1 LFEEFEPAKIQL
13 EKPWAKDVLQM
24 GAIDGKR
31 FLQRLDS
38 TSRELWYGDKKI
50 TGSVSSHPAFRGVA
64 RSIAA
69 LYDMQ
74 LRTDMRDAMT
84 YESPTTGNPVGVSF
98 MQPHTRDDLA
108 KRTAMMKAWADFSGG
123 IMGRTADY
131 LNSSIM
137 AMAAAKGFF
146 GNEGKDFASN
156 IERYYE
162 YVRENDLLLT
172 HTLINPQSNR
182 SVGPSK
188 QADPFTA
195 ARVVEKKADG
205 VVIRGARML
214 ATLPIADE
222 IMVFPS
228 TVIRSGQDDVPYS
241 IAFALPVSARGLK
254 FICRESFA
262 SESSYDHPLAARFDE
277 QDAVVVF
284 DDVLVPWERVFILED
299 PEKANRVNEG
309 TDAIVFMAHQAT
321 VREAAKVEFMVG
333 LVTLVAETIGVD
345 QFPQVQE
352 RISDTLLTAE
362 TMKAFLVASEANCR
376 INRWGLMTPDYVPIN
391 TARNLWPRVAPALAV
406 VLKQIGASGLMAIPP
421 EDVLGSPERA
431 DVDRYYQAKTAS
443 AEERIRLFKLAWD
456 AAGSSFG
463 GRQDL
468 YERFFF
474 GDPVRMSS
482 AYYAWYNKEPYKDRV
497 REFLRRKE

>member
-1 LFEEFEPAKIQL
+1 
-13 EKPWAKDVLQM
+13 M
-24 GAIDGKR
+24 GAVDGR
-31 FLQRLDS
+31 QFLRRVDS
-38 TSRELWYGDKKI
+38 THREVWYGDEKI
-50 TGSVSSHPAFRGVA
+50 TGSISEHHAFRGVA
-64 RSIAA
+64 KSIAA
-69 LYDMQ
+69 LYEMQ
-74 LRTDMRDAMT
+74 KKPELIDSMT
-84 YESPTTGNPVGVSF
+84 YRSPSSGDRVGVSF
-98 MQPHTRDDLA
+98 LQPRAKEDLA
-108 KRTAMMKAWADFSGG
+108 RRTLMMKAWADYSGG

-137 AMAAAKGFF
+137 AMAAAQDFF
-146 GNEGKDFASN
+146 GKDGRDFGSN
-156 IERYYE
+156 MVRYYE
-162 YVRENDLLLT
+162 HVRENDLLLT
-172 HTLINPQSNR
+172 HTLINPQANR

-195 ARVVEKKADG
+195 ARVVEKNPEG

-222 IMVFPS
+222 IVVFPS
-228 TVIRSGQDDVPYS
+228 TVLRSGQDDTPYS
-241 IAFALPVSARGLK
+241 IAFALPVSAKGLK

-262 SESSYDHPLAARFDE
+262 SDSSYDHPLASRFDE

-284 DDVLVPWERVFILED
+284 DDVLVPWERVFVLED
-299 PEKANRVNEG
+299 PDRANRVSEA

-321 VREAAKVEFMVG
+321 IREAAKVEFVAG

-352 RISDTLLTAE
+352 RISEILLTAE
-362 TMKAFLVASEANCR
+362 TMKSFLAASEANAKL
-376 INRWGLMTPDYVPIN
+376 NRWGLMTPDYVPIN
-391 TARNLWPRVAPALAV
+391 SARNLWPRVSPVLSA

-421 EDVLGSPERA
+421 EGILGSPERPE
-431 DVDRYYQAKTAS
+431 VDKYYQAKTAD

-456 AAGSSFG
+456 LAGSSFG

-474 GDPVRMSS
+474 GDPVRMAS
-482 AYYAWYNKEPYKDRV
+482 AYYSWYNKEPYKERV
-497 REFLRRKE
+497 KELLHRKD

>member
-1 LFEEFEPAKIQL
+1 
-13 EKPWAKDVLQM
+13 M
-24 GAIDGKR
+24 
-31 FLQRLDS
+31 
-38 TSRELWYGDKKI
+38 I
-50 TGSVSSHPAFRGVA
+50 TGSVSEHPAFKGVTK
-64 RSIAA
+64 SIAA

-74 LRTDMRDAMT
+74 MKPELIDSMT
-84 YESPTTGNPVGVSF
+84 YKSPSNGDRVGISF
-98 MQPHTRDDLA
+98 LQPRTKDDLA
-108 KRTAMMKAWADFSGG
+108 RRTAMMKTWADYSGG

-131 LNSSIM
+131 LNSSVM
-137 AMAAAKGFF
+137 AMAAAKEFF
-146 GNEGKDFASN
+146 GKDGRDFGSN
-156 IERYYE
+156 IVCYYE
-162 YVRENDLLLT
+162 HVRENDLLMT
-172 HTLINPQSNR
+172 HTLINPQANR

-195 ARVVEKKADG
+195 ARVVEKNSEG

-222 IMVFPS
+222 ILVFPS
-228 TVIRSGQDDVPYS
+228 TVIRSGQDDTPYS

-262 SESSYDHPLAARFDE
+262 SDSVYDHPLASRFDE

-299 PEKANRVNEG
+299 PDKANKVSEA

-321 VREAAKVEFMVG
+321 IREAAKVEFVSG

-352 RISDTLLTAE
+352 KISEILLTAE
-362 TMKAFLVASEANCR
+362 TMKAFLAASESNAR
-376 INRWGLMTPDYVPIN
+376 MNRWGLMTPDYLPIN
-391 TARNLWPRVAPALAV
+391 SARNLWPKVSPALSA

-421 EDVLGSPERA
+421 QGVLDSPARQ
-431 DVDRYYQAKTAS
+431 DVDRYYQAKTAD

-456 AAGSSFG
+456 IAGSSFG

-474 GDPVRMSS
+474 GDPVRMAS

-497 REFLRRKE
+497 RELLHREDSR

>member
-1 LFEEFEPAKIQL
+1 
-13 EKPWAKDVLQM
+13 M
-24 GAIDGKR
+24 GAIDGR
-31 FLQRLDS
+31 QFLQRVDS
-38 TSRELWYGDKKI
+38 TPREVWYGDQKI
-50 TGSVSSHPAFRGVA
+50 TGSVSSHPAFKGVT

-74 LRTDMRDAMT
+74 TKPELVDSMT
-84 YESPTTGNPVGVSF
+84 YVSPSSGERVGVSF
-98 MQPHTRDDLA
+98 LQPRTREDLSI
-108 KRTAMMKAWADFSGG
+108 RSGMMKAWADYSGG
-123 IMGRTADY
+123 ILGRTADY
-131 LNSSIM
+131 LNSSLM
-137 AMAAAKGFF
+137 AMAAARGYF
-146 GNEGKDFASN
+146 GNDGRDFGSN
-156 IERYYE
+156 IVRYYE
-162 YVRENDLLLT
+162 HVRENDLLMT
-172 HTLINPQSNR
+172 HTLINPQANR
-182 SVGPSK
+182 GVGPSK

-195 ARVVEKKADG
+195 ARVVEKNSEG

-228 TVIRSGQDDVPYS
+228 TVIRSGQDDTPYS

-262 SESSYDHPLAARFDE
+262 SDSLYDHPMASRFDE

-284 DDVLVPWERVFILED
+284 DDVLVPWERVFVLED
-299 PEKANRVNEG
+299 PDRANKVSEA

-321 VREAAKVEFMVG
+321 IREAAKVGFVAG

-352 RISDTLLTAE
+352 KITEILLTAE
-362 TMKAFLVASEANCR
+362 TMKAFLVASEANAKV
-376 INRWGLMTPDYVPIN
+376 NRWGLMTPDYIPIN
-391 TARNLWPRVAPALAV
+391 SARNLWPKVSPGLSA

-421 EDVLGSPERA
+421 EGVLDSQARP
-431 DVDRYYQAKTAS
+431 DVDRYYQAKTAD
-443 AEERIRLFKLAWD
+443 AKERIRLFKLAWD
-456 AAGSSFG
+456 LAGSSFA

-474 GDPVRMSS
+474 GDPVRMAS
-482 AYYAWYNKEPYKDRV
+482 AFYAWYDKEPYKERV
-497 REFLRRKE
+497 RELLHREN

>member
-1 LFEEFEPAKIQL
+1 VRD
-13 EKPWAKDVLQM
+13 EKGRYM
-24 GAIDGKR
+24 GARNGKQ

-38 TSRELWYGDKKI
+38 TPREVWYGDKKL
-50 TGSVSSHPAFRGVA
+50 TGAVSEHPAFSGV
-64 RSIAA
+64 SKSLAA

-74 LRTDMRDAMT
+74 LRPDLMDTMT
-84 YESPTTGNPVGVSF
+84 YRSPSTGDSVGTSF
-98 MQPHTRDDLA
+98 LQPRTMGDLR
-108 KRTAMMKAWADFSGG
+108 KRTSMMKTWADYSGG
-123 IMGRTADY
+123 MMGRTADY
-131 LNSSIM
+131 LNSSLM
-137 AMAAAKGFF
+137 AMAAGSEFF
-146 GNEGKDFASN
+146 GKEGRDFASN
-156 IERYYE
+156 VRKYYE

-188 QADPFTA
+188 QADPFIA
-195 ARVVEKKADG
+195 ARVVEKNSEGA
-205 VVIRGARML
+205 VIRGARML

-241 IAFALPVSARGLK
+241 IAFALPVSAKGLK

-262 SESSYDHPLAARFDE
+262 ANSSYDHPLASRFDE

-299 PEKANRVNEG
+299 PEKANRVNEA

-321 VREAAKVEFMVG
+321 VREAAKAEFMAG
-333 LVTLVAETIGVD
+333 LVTLVAETIGAD

-352 RISDTLLTAE
+352 RISEILLTTE
-362 TMKAFLVASEANCR
+362 TMKAFLSASEAGAK
-376 INRWGLMTPDYVPIN
+376 INGWGLMTPDYVPIN
-391 TARNLWPRVAPALAV
+391 SARNLWPRVAPALGL

-421 EDVLGSPERA
+421 EEILGSTARA
-431 DVDRYYQAKTAS
+431 EVDRYYQAKTAD

-474 GDPVRMSS
+474 GDPVRMAS
-482 AYYAWYNKEPYKDRV
+482 AYYTWYDKEPYKERV
-497 REFLRRKE
+497 KELLHRGRN

>member
-1 LFEEFEPAKIQL
+1 
-13 EKPWAKDVLQM
+13 M
-24 GAIDGKR
+24 GAIDGKQ

-38 TSRELWYGDKKI
+38 TPREIWYGDEKI
-50 TGSVSSHPAFRGVA
+50 TGSVSSHPAFKGVA

-74 LRTDMRDAMT
+74 LKPGLKDMMT
-84 YESPTTGNPVGVSF
+84 YESPTTGKRVGVSF
-98 MQPHTRDDLA
+98 MQPRTKEDLGR
-108 KRTAMMKAWADFSGG
+108 RTAMMKAWADFSGG
-123 IMGRTADY
+123 ILGRTADY

-137 AMAAAKGFF
+137 AMAAAKYFF
-146 GNEGKDFASN
+146 GNEGKDLASN
-156 IERYYE
+156 IQHFYE
-162 YVRENDLLLT
+162 YVRENDLVLT
-172 HTLINPQSNR
+172 HTLINPQANR
-182 SVGPSK
+182 GVGPSK
-188 QADPFTA
+188 QADPFSA
-195 ARVVEKKADG
+195 ARVVEKNSEG

-228 TVIRSGQDDVPYS
+228 TVIRSGQDDIPYS
-241 IAFALPVSARGLK
+241 IAFALPVSAKGLK

-262 SESSYDHPLAARFDE
+262 SGSSYDHPLASRFDE

-299 PEKANRVNEG
+299 PERANRVNEA

-321 VREAAKVEFMVG
+321 VREAAKVEFVAG

-352 RISDTLLTAE
+352 KISEVLLTAE
-362 TMKAFLVASEANCR
+362 TMKAFVSASEANAKV
-376 INRWGLMTPDYVPIN
+376 NRWGLMTPDYVPIN
-391 TARNLWPRVAPALAV
+391 TARNLWPRVARALSA

-421 EDVLGSPERA
+421 EDVLGSKVRA
-431 DVDRYYQAKTAS
+431 DVDRYYQAKTAD

-456 AAGSSFG
+456 LAGSSFG

-474 GDPVRMSS
+474 GDPVRMAS
-482 AYYAWYNKEPYKDRV
+482 AYYAWYDKEPYKERV
-497 REFLRRKE
+497 KELLHREGGK

>member
-1 LFEEFEPAKIQL
+1 
-13 EKPWAKDVLQM
+13 M
-24 GAIDGKR
+24 GAASGEQ
-31 FLQRLDS
+31 FLRRLDS
-38 TSRELWYGDKKI
+38 TPREVWFGDKKI
-50 TGSVSSHPAFRGVA
+50 SHSVSEHPAFRGVA
-64 RSIAA
+64 KSIAA

-74 LRTDMRDAMT
+74 VSPVLSDVMT
-84 YESPTTGNPVGVSF
+84 YESPSSGERVGVSF
-98 MQPHTRDDLA
+98 LQPRTREDLSR
-108 KRTAMMKAWADFSGG
+108 RTAMMKAWADYSGG

-137 AMAAAKGFF
+137 AMAAAKEFF
-146 GNEGKDFASN
+146 GRDGRDYASN
-156 IERYYE
+156 IQNYYE
-162 YVRENDLLLT
+162 HVREKDLLLT
-172 HTLINPQSNR
+172 HTLINPQANR
-182 SVGPSK
+182 GVGPSK
-188 QADPFTA
+188 QADPFIA
-195 ARVVEKKADG
+195 ARVVEKSSEG

-241 IAFALPVSARGLK
+241 IAFAVPVSAKGLK

-262 SESSYDHPLAARFDE
+262 SDSAYDHPLASRFDE

-284 DDVLVPWERVFILED
+284 DDVIVPWDRVFILED

-309 TDAIVFMAHQAT
+309 TGAIVFMAHQAT
-321 VREAAKVEFMVG
+321 VREAAKAEFIAG

-352 RISDTLLTAE
+352 KISEILLTAE
-362 TMKAFLVASEANCR
+362 TMKAFVAASEANAKVS
-376 INRWGLMTPDYVPIN
+376 RWGLMSPDYAPIN
-391 TARNLWPRVAPALAV
+391 SARNLWPKVAPALGT

-421 EDVLGSPERA
+421 EKILDSPVRPE
-431 DVDRYYQAKTAS
+431 VDKYYQAKLAD
-443 AEERIRLFKLAWD
+443 AEERIRLFKMAWD

-474 GDPVRMSS
+474 GDPVRMAS
-482 AYYAWYNKEPYKDRV
+482 AYYAWYDKEPYKERV
-497 REFLRRKE
+497 KELLHRKE